1 METLSQIIEE
11 WHLGGLAIG
20 AATFLIIGLF
30 HPLVIKAEYYFGVR
44 SWWAFLM
51 LGIAMCAVSVIA
63 DSAIVSILAGVV
75 AFSSFWSI
83 LAVFEQRERVRKGW
97 FPANPKR
104 KQLTTLNK

>member
-83 LAVFEQRERVRKGW
+83 LDAPLQDTGSIGFHQFLQG
-97 FPANPKR
+97 FYGFAL
-104 KQLTTLNK
+104 QFD

>member
-1 METLSQIIEE
+1 MFDQ
-11 WHLGGLAIG
+11 WNVGGLFVG

-44 SWWAFLM
+44 SWWAFLL
-51 LGIAMCAVSVIA
+51 LGIAMCYVSMAVENSVL
-63 DSAIVSILAGVV
+63 SILAGVV

-83 LAVFEQRERVRKGW
+83 LEVFQQRERVRKGW

-104 KQLTTLNK
+104 REKQLTSLNK